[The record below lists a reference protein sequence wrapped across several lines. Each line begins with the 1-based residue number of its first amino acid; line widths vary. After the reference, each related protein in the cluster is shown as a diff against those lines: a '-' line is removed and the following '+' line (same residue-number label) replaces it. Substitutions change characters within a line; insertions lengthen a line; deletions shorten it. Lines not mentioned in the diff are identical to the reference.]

1 MSKETKQSEAYLKAY
16 DEYADAIYRYCLFRV
31 FNEEKAKDLA
41 QDTFLRTWEYL
52 ANGRQIENIRAFL
65 YRVATNLIIDQ
76 SRKKREES
84 LDVLQEQGFEP
95 GFEELDRIEANM
107 DSEQFLEILQ
117 ELDEPTRL
125 CLTLRYVED
134 LEPREIAEITGES
147 ANTVSVRI
155 HRGIKKLKILIEHE

>member
-31 FNEEKAKDLA
+31 FNEEKAKDSP
-41 QDTFLRTWEYL
+41 QDSFLRTWDYL

-84 LDVLQEQGFEP
+84 LDVLQEPGFEQ

-107 DSEQFLEILQ
+107 DSEQFFEIFQ
-117 ELDEPTRL
+117 APGGT
-125 CLTLRYVED
+125 
-134 LEPREIAEITGES
+134 
-147 ANTVSVRI
+147 
-155 HRGIKKLKILIEHE
+155 

>member
-117 ELDEPTRL
+117 ELDEPSRL
-125 CLTLRYVED
+125 CLTLRDVED

>member
-1 MSKETKQSEAYLKAY
+1 MADTGQKDGAFLKAY
-16 DEYADAIYRYCLFRV
+16 DDYADAIYRYCLFRV
-31 FNEEKAKDLA
+31 FNKEKARDLT
-41 QDTFLRTWEYL
+41 QDTFMRTWEYL
-52 ANGRQIENIRAFL
+52 RNGKSIENLKPFL

-84 LDVLQEQGFEP
+84 LENLQEQGFEP
-95 GFEELDRIEANM
+95 GFEEISRIEANL
-107 DSEQFLEILQ
+107 DSEQFLEILK

-134 LEPREIAEITGES
+134 LEPREIAEITGET

-155 HRGIKKLKILIEHE
+155 HRGIRRLKTLIENE

>member
-1 MSKETKQSEAYLKAY
+1 MGKETKQSEAYLKAY

-31 FNEEKAKDLA
+31 FNEEKAKDLT

-52 ANGRQIENIRAFL
+52 ASGRR
-65 YRVATNLIIDQ
+65 
-76 SRKKREES
+76 
-84 LDVLQEQGFEP
+84 
-95 GFEELDRIEANM
+95 
-107 DSEQFLEILQ
+107 DSEQFLKILQ

-155 HRGIKKLKILIEHE
+155 HRGIKKLKILMEHE